1 MNKLFVVLLSCVLL
15 ALFSQP
21 LHAQDASTE
30 ARARAGADVT
40 VVFKNIP
47 PEDASSVNGSYPIN
61 HSDGT
66 IALPYLESPVRVIGK
81 TGREIANLLKSL
93 YVSQKIY
100 SQPIIEVKV
109 APDSE
114 IQAYSQRFIEVSGYV
129 GAKKNLPYRPGITLS
144 EAILDCGDIT
154 DYGSRYI
161 QVTRKGQ
168 TRTYD
173 YFSARDRAIELHAKD
188 KVYVKARGAFE
199 GRPSS
204 IGP

>member
-1 MNKLFVVLLSCVLL
+1 MNRILLTLLCCTLLVLGSL
-15 ALFSQP
+15 P
-21 LHAQDASTE
+21 LGAQDEATE
-30 ARARAGADVT
+30 ARARRGANVT
-40 VVFKNIP
+40 VTFKNIP
-47 PEDASSVNGSYPIN
+47 PEDAGSVSGEYPVN
-61 HSDGT
+61 SSDGT
-66 IALPYLESPVRVIGK
+66 IALPYLEAPVRVAGK
-81 TGREIANLLKSL
+81 TSREIKMLLQNL

-109 APDSE
+109 ASDSE
-114 IQAYSQRFIEVSGYV
+114 IQSFSQRYIEVSGYV

-144 EAILDCGDIT
+144 EAILECGDIS

-173 YFSARDRAIELHAKD
+173 YFSARDRAIELHPKD
-188 KVYVKARGAFE
+188 KVYVKSRGAFE
-199 GRPSS
+199 ARPPQ